1 MKTVSKWLC
10 RISSG
15 WVALAGLIIFL
26 AFTALVLP
34 GQAEQAESY
43 SAEIGSPDSSFFYGA
58 DQLYQFAENYGSQG
72 RQDYIRA
79 RWTFD
84 VVWPLVYTLFLTT
97 AISLLIKKAEVV
109 DGFLKYLNL
118 IPILG
123 MTLDFMENA
132 AASVV
137 MARYPLNTPILPYL
151 AGVFTA
157 LKWLSIGGSFLAL
170 LIVLLLVIWKWIK
183 KDGQSEK

>member
-1 MKTVSKWLC
+1 MKKISNWLI
-10 RISSG
+10 RVSSG

-34 GQAEQAESY
+34 GQAVQAESY
-43 SAEIGSPDSSFFYGA
+43 SGDVGSPDSSFFYTA
-58 DQLYQFAENYGSQG
+58 DQLFQFAERYGPQG
-72 RQDYIRA
+72 RQAYIRA

-97 AISLLIKKAEVV
+97 AISWLIKKAGVV

-132 AASVV
+132 AASIV
-137 MARYPLNTPILPYL
+137 MARYPMATPILPYL
-151 AGVFTA
+151 AGFFTA

-170 LIVLLLVIWKWIK
+170 LIVLLIALWKWVK
-183 KDGQSEK
+183 KVGQSEK